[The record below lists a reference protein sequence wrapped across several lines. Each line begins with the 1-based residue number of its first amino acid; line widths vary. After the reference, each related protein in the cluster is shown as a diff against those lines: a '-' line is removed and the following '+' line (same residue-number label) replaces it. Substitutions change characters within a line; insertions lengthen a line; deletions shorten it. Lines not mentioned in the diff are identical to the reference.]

1 MPVNRRRF
9 RIEQAFV
16 GEMPM
21 PAAMDGE
28 AGPMHHEIMNEL
40 RSIRAQ
46 MATPG
51 HNAAPG
57 VAADAAQQIAES
69 QALLGTYRAQIEQ
82 CEKLKVELDLIYDAI
97 NRTKREIA
105 VLHGKSFDGNE
116 MSKVTGE
123 LGAVVGGTEQAT
135 QQILESAEA
144 IDQAAS
150 ALAKV
155 NSPDQHKILSE
166 EISERVVS
174 IFEATAKAT
183 IRGIFETNVFGVMN
197 VMQAVIPH
205 LRDHGGGTIVNI
217 TSGVGL
223 AAVPLLA
230 LYTAT
235 KHAVEGLSESLS
247 YELESQ
253 NILVK
258 LVEPGAMR
266 TTSFTANTMEASQ
279 AVSVPAK
286 YKPYFDH
293 MMRSMTNYP
302 LPDADEEQV
311 VATIHAAATDPSNRL
326 RYLAGPDTEEM
337 ARLRWSTSE
346 DEYLS
351 TMNRL
356 MGQTAWRDGNPG

>member
-1 MPVNRRRF
+1 MTKTVLITGCSSGLGKTTARHF
-9 RIEQAFV
+9 
-16 GEMPM
+16 
-21 PAAMDGE
+21 
-28 AGPMHHEIMNEL
+28 
-40 RSIRAQ
+40 
-46 MATPG
+46 
-51 HNAAPG
+51 
-57 VAADAAQQIAES
+57 AAQGWNVIA
-69 QALLGTYRAQIEQ
+69 TMR
-82 CEKLKVELDLIYDAI
+82 K
-97 NRTKREIA
+97 
-105 VLHGKSFDGNE
+105 
-116 MSKVTGE
+116 
-123 LGAVVGGTEQAT
+123 
-135 QQILESAEA
+135 
-144 IDQAAS
+144 
-150 ALAKV
+150 
-155 NSPDQHKILSE
+155 PDQSLAAGYPDQMLVLPLDVTNPASIE
-166 EISERVVS
+166 TAIAAGIARFGQIDTVVNNAGISVVS
-174 IFEATAKAT
+174 IFEATATET

-205 LRDHGGGTIVNI
+205 LRNHGGGTIINI

-266 TTSFTANTMEASQ
+266 TTSFTTNTMAASQ
-279 AVSVPAK
+279 AVCVPAT

-293 MMRSMTNYP
+293 MMGSMMNYP
-302 LPDADEEQV
+302 FPDADEEQV

-346 DEYLS
+346 AEYLT
-351 TMNRL
+351 TMKLL
-356 MGQTAWRDGNPG
+356 MGQTAWRDGGPR

>member
-1 MPVNRRRF
+1 MTKTVLITGCSSGLGKTTARHF
-9 RIEQAFV
+9 
-16 GEMPM
+16 
-21 PAAMDGE
+21 
-28 AGPMHHEIMNEL
+28 
-40 RSIRAQ
+40 
-46 MATPG
+46 
-51 HNAAPG
+51 
-57 VAADAAQQIAES
+57 AAQGWNVIATMRKPDQS
-69 QALLGTYRAQIEQ
+69 LAAGYPEQ
-82 CEKLKVELDLIYDAI
+82 MLVLPLD
-97 NRTKREIA
+97 
-105 VLHGKSFDGNE
+105 
-116 MSKVTGE
+116 VTNP
-123 LGAVVGGTEQAT
+123 AS
-135 QQILESAEA
+135 IESAIA
-144 IDQAAS
+144 AGIARFGHIDTV
-150 ALAKV
+150 V
-155 NSPDQHKILSE
+155 NNAG
-166 EISERVVS
+166 ISVVS

-293 MMRSMTNYP
+293 MMRSMMNYP

>member
-1 MPVNRRRF
+1 MTKTVLITGCSSGLGKTTARHF
-9 RIEQAFV
+9 
-16 GEMPM
+16 
-21 PAAMDGE
+21 
-28 AGPMHHEIMNEL
+28 
-40 RSIRAQ
+40 
-46 MATPG
+46 
-51 HNAAPG
+51 
-57 VAADAAQQIAES
+57 AAQGWNVIA
-69 QALLGTYRAQIEQ
+69 TMR
-82 CEKLKVELDLIYDAI
+82 K
-97 NRTKREIA
+97 
-105 VLHGKSFDGNE
+105 
-116 MSKVTGE
+116 
-123 LGAVVGGTEQAT
+123 
-135 QQILESAEA
+135 
-144 IDQAAS
+144 
-150 ALAKV
+150 
-155 NSPDQHKILSE
+155 PDQSLAAGYPDQMLVLPLDVTNPAGIETAIAAGIARFGHIDTVVNNAG
-166 EISERVVS
+166 ISVVS
-174 IFEATAKAT
+174 IFEATAKET

-205 LRDHGGGTIVNI
+205 LRDHGGGTIINI

-266 TTSFTANTMEASQ
+266 TTSFTTNTMAASQ
-279 AVSVPAK
+279 AVCVPAT

-293 MMRSMTNYP
+293 MMRSMMNYP
-302 LPDADEEQV
+302 FPDADEEQV

-346 DEYLS
+346 AEYLT
-351 TMNRL
+351 TMKLL
-356 MGQTAWRDGNPG
+356 MGQTAWRDGGPR

>member
-1 MPVNRRRF
+1 MTKTVLITGCSSGLGKTTARHF
-9 RIEQAFV
+9 
-16 GEMPM
+16 
-21 PAAMDGE
+21 
-28 AGPMHHEIMNEL
+28 
-40 RSIRAQ
+40 
-46 MATPG
+46 
-51 HNAAPG
+51 
-57 VAADAAQQIAES
+57 AAQGWNVIATMRKPDQS
-69 QALLGTYRAQIEQ
+69 LAAGYPEQ
-82 CEKLKVELDLIYDAI
+82 MLVLPLD
-97 NRTKREIA
+97 
-105 VLHGKSFDGNE
+105 
-116 MSKVTGE
+116 VTNP
-123 LGAVVGGTEQAT
+123 AS
-135 QQILESAEA
+135 IESAIA
-144 IDQAAS
+144 AGIARFGHIDTV
-150 ALAKV
+150 V
-155 NSPDQHKILSE
+155 NNAG
-166 EISERVVS
+166 ISVVS

>member
-1 MPVNRRRF
+1 MTKTVLITGCSSGLGKTTARHF
-9 RIEQAFV
+9 
-16 GEMPM
+16 
-21 PAAMDGE
+21 
-28 AGPMHHEIMNEL
+28 
-40 RSIRAQ
+40 
-46 MATPG
+46 
-51 HNAAPG
+51 
-57 VAADAAQQIAES
+57 AAQGWNVIATMRKPDQS
-69 QALLGTYRAQIEQ
+69 LAAGYPQQMLVLP
-82 CEKLKVELDLIYDAI
+82 LD
-97 NRTKREIA
+97 
-105 VLHGKSFDGNE
+105 
-116 MSKVTGE
+116 VTNP
-123 LGAVVGGTEQAT
+123 AS
-135 QQILESAEA
+135 IESAIA
-144 IDQAAS
+144 AGIARFGHIDTV
-150 ALAKV
+150 V
-155 NSPDQHKILSE
+155 NNAG
-166 EISERVVS
+166 ISVVS
-174 IFEATAKAT
+174 IFEATAKET

-223 AAVPLLA
+223 AAVPLLV

>member
-1 MPVNRRRF
+1 MTKTVLITGCSSGLGKTTARHF
-9 RIEQAFV
+9 
-16 GEMPM
+16 
-21 PAAMDGE
+21 
-28 AGPMHHEIMNEL
+28 
-40 RSIRAQ
+40 
-46 MATPG
+46 
-51 HNAAPG
+51 
-57 VAADAAQQIAES
+57 AAQGWNVIA
-69 QALLGTYRAQIEQ
+69 TMR
-82 CEKLKVELDLIYDAI
+82 K
-97 NRTKREIA
+97 
-105 VLHGKSFDGNE
+105 
-116 MSKVTGE
+116 
-123 LGAVVGGTEQAT
+123 
-135 QQILESAEA
+135 
-144 IDQAAS
+144 
-150 ALAKV
+150 
-155 NSPDQHKILSE
+155 PDQSLAAGYPDQMLVLPLDVTNPASIETAIAAGIARFGHIDTVVNNAG
-166 EISERVVS
+166 ISVVS
-174 IFEATAKAT
+174 IFEATAKET

-293 MMRSMTNYP
+293 MMRSMMNYP

>member
-1 MPVNRRRF
+1 MTKTVLITGCSSGLGKTTARHF
-9 RIEQAFV
+9 
-16 GEMPM
+16 
-21 PAAMDGE
+21 
-28 AGPMHHEIMNEL
+28 
-40 RSIRAQ
+40 
-46 MATPG
+46 
-51 HNAAPG
+51 
-57 VAADAAQQIAES
+57 AAQGWNVIATMRKPDQS
-69 QALLGTYRAQIEQ
+69 LAAGYPEQ
-82 CEKLKVELDLIYDAI
+82 MLVLPLD
-97 NRTKREIA
+97 
-105 VLHGKSFDGNE
+105 
-116 MSKVTGE
+116 VTNP
-123 LGAVVGGTEQAT
+123 AS
-135 QQILESAEA
+135 IESAIA
-144 IDQAAS
+144 AGIARFGHIDTV
-150 ALAKV
+150 V
-155 NSPDQHKILSE
+155 NNAG
-166 EISERVVS
+166 ISVVS
-174 IFEATAKAT
+174 IFEATAKET

-205 LRDHGGGTIVNI
+205 LRDHGGGTIINI

>member
-1 MPVNRRRF
+1 MTKTVLITGCSSGLGKTTARHF
-9 RIEQAFV
+9 
-16 GEMPM
+16 
-21 PAAMDGE
+21 
-28 AGPMHHEIMNEL
+28 
-40 RSIRAQ
+40 
-46 MATPG
+46 
-51 HNAAPG
+51 
-57 VAADAAQQIAES
+57 AAQGWNVIATMRKPDQS
-69 QALLGTYRAQIEQ
+69 LAAGYPEQ
-82 CEKLKVELDLIYDAI
+82 MLVLPLD
-97 NRTKREIA
+97 
-105 VLHGKSFDGNE
+105 
-116 MSKVTGE
+116 VTNP
-123 LGAVVGGTEQAT
+123 AS
-135 QQILESAEA
+135 IESAIA
-144 IDQAAS
+144 AGIARFGHIDTV
-150 ALAKV
+150 V
-155 NSPDQHKILSE
+155 NNAG
-166 EISERVVS
+166 ISVVS
-174 IFEATAKAT
+174 IFEATAKET

-293 MMRSMTNYP
+293 MMRSMMNYP

>member
-1 MPVNRRRF
+1 MTKTVLITGCSSGLGKTTARHF
-9 RIEQAFV
+9 
-16 GEMPM
+16 
-21 PAAMDGE
+21 
-28 AGPMHHEIMNEL
+28 
-40 RSIRAQ
+40 
-46 MATPG
+46 
-51 HNAAPG
+51 
-57 VAADAAQQIAES
+57 AAQGWNVIATMRKPDQS
-69 QALLGTYRAQIEQ
+69 LAAGYPEQ
-82 CEKLKVELDLIYDAI
+82 MLVLPLD
-97 NRTKREIA
+97 
-105 VLHGKSFDGNE
+105 
-116 MSKVTGE
+116 VTNP
-123 LGAVVGGTEQAT
+123 AS
-135 QQILESAEA
+135 IESAIA
-144 IDQAAS
+144 AGIARFGHIDTVINNAG
-150 ALAKV
+150 
-155 NSPDQHKILSE
+155 
-166 EISERVVS
+166 ISVVS
-174 IFEATAKAT
+174 IFEATAKET

>member
-1 MPVNRRRF
+1 MTKTVLITGCSSGLGKTTARHF
-9 RIEQAFV
+9 
-16 GEMPM
+16 
-21 PAAMDGE
+21 
-28 AGPMHHEIMNEL
+28 
-40 RSIRAQ
+40 
-46 MATPG
+46 
-51 HNAAPG
+51 
-57 VAADAAQQIAES
+57 AAQGWNVIATMRKPDQS
-69 QALLGTYRAQIEQ
+69 LAAGYPEQ
-82 CEKLKVELDLIYDAI
+82 MLVLPLD
-97 NRTKREIA
+97 
-105 VLHGKSFDGNE
+105 
-116 MSKVTGE
+116 VTNP
-123 LGAVVGGTEQAT
+123 AS
-135 QQILESAEA
+135 IESAIA
-144 IDQAAS
+144 AGIARFGHIDTV
-150 ALAKV
+150 V
-155 NSPDQHKILSE
+155 NNAG
-166 EISERVVS
+166 ISVVS
-174 IFEATAKAT
+174 IFEATAKET

-279 AVSVPAK
+279 VVSVPAE

-293 MMRSMTNYP
+293 MMRSMMNYP

>member
-1 MPVNRRRF
+1 MTKTVLITGCSSGLGKTTARHF
-9 RIEQAFV
+9 
-16 GEMPM
+16 
-21 PAAMDGE
+21 
-28 AGPMHHEIMNEL
+28 
-40 RSIRAQ
+40 
-46 MATPG
+46 
-51 HNAAPG
+51 
-57 VAADAAQQIAES
+57 AAQGWNVIATMRKPDQS
-69 QALLGTYRAQIEQ
+69 LAAGYPEQ
-82 CEKLKVELDLIYDAI
+82 MLVLPLD
-97 NRTKREIA
+97 
-105 VLHGKSFDGNE
+105 
-116 MSKVTGE
+116 VTNP
-123 LGAVVGGTEQAT
+123 AS
-135 QQILESAEA
+135 IESAIA
-144 IDQAAS
+144 AGIARFGHIDTV
-150 ALAKV
+150 V
-155 NSPDQHKILSE
+155 NNAG
-166 EISERVVS
+166 ISVVS

-205 LRDHGGGTIVNI
+205 LRDHGGGTIINI

>member
-1 MPVNRRRF
+1 MTKTVLITGCSSGLGKTTARHF
-9 RIEQAFV
+9 
-16 GEMPM
+16 
-21 PAAMDGE
+21 
-28 AGPMHHEIMNEL
+28 
-40 RSIRAQ
+40 
-46 MATPG
+46 
-51 HNAAPG
+51 
-57 VAADAAQQIAES
+57 AAQGWNVIATMRKPDQS
-69 QALLGTYRAQIEQ
+69 LAAGYPEQ
-82 CEKLKVELDLIYDAI
+82 MLVLPLD
-97 NRTKREIA
+97 
-105 VLHGKSFDGNE
+105 
-116 MSKVTGE
+116 VTNP
-123 LGAVVGGTEQAT
+123 AS
-135 QQILESAEA
+135 IESAIA
-144 IDQAAS
+144 AGIARFGHIDTV
-150 ALAKV
+150 V
-155 NSPDQHKILSE
+155 NNAG
-166 EISERVVS
+166 ISVVS
-174 IFEATAKAT
+174 IFEATAKET

-293 MMRSMTNYP
+293 MMRSMMNYP

-311 VATIHAAATDPSNRL
+311 VATIHAAATDPSIRL
-326 RYLAGPDTEEM
+326 RSLAGPDTEEM

>member
-1 MPVNRRRF
+1 MTKTVLITGCSSGLGKTTARHF
-9 RIEQAFV
+9 
-16 GEMPM
+16 
-21 PAAMDGE
+21 
-28 AGPMHHEIMNEL
+28 
-40 RSIRAQ
+40 
-46 MATPG
+46 
-51 HNAAPG
+51 
-57 VAADAAQQIAES
+57 AAQGWNVIATMRKPDQS
-69 QALLGTYRAQIEQ
+69 LAAGYPEQ
-82 CEKLKVELDLIYDAI
+82 MLVLPLD
-97 NRTKREIA
+97 
-105 VLHGKSFDGNE
+105 
-116 MSKVTGE
+116 VTNP
-123 LGAVVGGTEQAT
+123 AS
-135 QQILESAEA
+135 IESAIA
-144 IDQAAS
+144 AGIARFGHIDTVINNAG
-150 ALAKV
+150 
-155 NSPDQHKILSE
+155 
-166 EISERVVS
+166 ISVVS
-174 IFEATAKAT
+174 IFEATAKET

-293 MMRSMTNYP
+293 MMRSMMNYP